1 VDGRG
6 PARQRASPHLFSFT
20 RSAVRLLSGGGA
32 VRGGL
37 DGRALQVVGEPVTT
51 ARVAAIRRTGAQVVP
66 RYAIIECSA
75 VGHGCLAR
83 RRPTRFISSATGTPG
98 PARTRRGPGRAASPG
113 PVHVLPCAP
122 VPVIR
127 RLHSGLTARRERR
140 AQRGKLLWIEIGEV
154 PNVALVLGKLNLSRE
169 ETGSPVALDR
179 IRNMV

>member
-1 VDGRG
+1 
-6 PARQRASPHLFSFT
+6 
-20 RSAVRLLSGGGA
+20 
-32 VRGGL
+32 
-37 DGRALQVVGEPVTT
+37 
-51 ARVAAIRRTGAQVVP
+51 
-66 RYAIIECSA
+66 
-75 VGHGCLAR
+75 
-83 RRPTRFISSATGTPG
+83 
-98 PARTRRGPGRAASPG
+98 
-113 PVHVLPCAP
+113 